1 MRWVGSAGSPGRD
14 TLIDMRTTLILDC
27 YVDDDGG
34 ASNFIRHLGERP
46 YQVVRA
52 TREVLPDTLEPFSS
66 ILITGSAASVAEP
79 TPWVD
84 DLIALLTRAADS
96 KTPTLGVCFGHQALG
111 AAFGGVEAAG
121 RASVAEVGCV
131 DIELLV
137 DDPIFEGLE
146 RSFKCFVSHE
156 DEVRNV
162 GGALKQLARSEVCE
176 MQALR
181 VDDLPLWGV
190 QFHAEMLYEETV
202 RLVHYRAEK
211 HPELGLDV
219 EQEIEQLRNTDQ
231 ICRTLFQ
238 NFFELTGA

>member
-1 MRWVGSAGSPGRD
+1 MGLLV
-14 TLIDMRTTLILDC
+14 
-27 YVDDDGG
+27 
-34 ASNFIRHLGERP
+34 
-46 YQVVRA
+46 Q
-52 TREVLPDTLEPFSS
+52 
-66 ILITGSAASVAEP
+66 AAE
-79 TPWVD
+79 T
-84 DLIALLTRAADS
+84 

-111 AAFGGVEAAG
+111 AAFGGVGAAG
-121 RASVAEVGCV
+121 RADVAEVGCV
-131 DIELLV
+131 DIQLLA

-162 GGALKQLARSEVCE
+162 GGSLKQLARSEVCS

-202 RLVHYRAEK
+202 RLVHYRAER

-219 EQEIEQLRNTDQ
+219 AQEIEQLQNTDQ
-231 ICRTLFQ
+231 LCRTLFA
-238 NFFELTGA
+238 NFFALAGA